1 MSKSDK
7 EIWLET
13 LEVPEMESSFTVKP
27 GGIKVKS
34 LPKPNIFKSQKERKL
49 EERVVK
55 LEKQVKILTEELT
68 RVSLVSE
75 AVKRRMKSNEY
86 NKD

>member
-34 LPKPNIFKSQKERKL
+34 LPKTNIFKSQKERKL

-86 NKD
+86 NA